1 MNRESQSD
9 KGGDEEQ
16 CAPPRQREH
25 SEQQIARDPDVCY
38 WDAMDHRERAVIHNA
53 AIPVIVD
60 GAWLGASVVV
70 HLERKG
76 GNHES
81 GEGEDDKKRTHR
93 RRTILSD
100 ASRQPKPAIKRPTS
114 DYDGFMTGNM
124 PAPNTGQ
131 TTAAQ
136 TGRRIAFFGGS
147 FDPPHLGHLAVA
159 RAARDAFH
167 LDTVLFAPVGAQP
180 LKPEG
185 SSASFEDRLAM
196 TRLAI
201 AGKPEFAVSLVDAPK
216 SSSAGDALPNYTI
229 DTLNALH
236 AEFGSNCILY
246 CLMGADSFF
255 GLPQWRRAAEIPYA
269 AALIVASRP
278 GQSLAGLQAAL
289 PQGLTLEPAPAGH
302 RNEYAPLESG
312 PSESGIEVRALNLVN
327 PAGQRAPF
335 YLLPGLDV
343 EISGTEIRAQIRN
356 SSSGQIV
363 DRNLLPLA
371 VRDYIAQHGLY
382 GG

>member
-1 MNRESQSD
+1 M
-9 KGGDEEQ
+9 
-16 CAPPRQREH
+16 
-25 SEQQIARDPDVCY
+25 
-38 WDAMDHRERAVIHNA
+38 
-53 AIPVIVD
+53 
-60 GAWLGASVVV
+60 
-70 HLERKG
+70 HLERER
-76 GNHES
+76 GNYKS
-81 GEGEDDKKRTHR
+81 GEGEDDKKRTHS
-93 RRTILSD
+93 RTAILSD
-100 ASRQPKPAIKRPTS
+100 ASRLPKPAIKRPTS
-114 DYDGFMTGNM
+114 DYDGPM
-124 PAPNTGQ
+124 PEFSPGPATGQ
-131 TTAAQ
+131 MTAAQ

-185 SSASFEDRLAM
+185 SSASFDDRVAM

-201 AGKPEFAVSLVDAPK
+201 AGESGFAVSLVDAPK
-216 SSSAGDALPNYTI
+216 TSGAGKAFPNYTI
-229 DTLNALH
+229 DTLSALH
-236 AEFGSNCILY
+236 VEFKSDCVLY

-255 GLPQWRRAAEIPYA
+255 ALRHWRRAAEVPYA

-289 PQGLTLEPAPAGH
+289 PPGLTLEPVPAGD
-302 RNEYAPLESG
+302 RSESKPSEFSPIESG
-312 PSESGIEVRALNLVN
+312 PVESRIEVRAFNLVN

-343 EISGTEIRAQIRN
+343 EISGTEIRTQIRN
-356 SSSGQIV
+356 SSSGQIAT
-363 DRNLLPLA
+363 RNLLPVA
-371 VRDYIAQHGLY
+371 VRDYIVQHGLY